1 MVITFLKKIAWYYPK
16 SVFAALGLFW
26 LVIEPIIGLTGNT
39 INLSYWQLFG
49 LSASIGVIWFILDGI
64 LFSGY
69 LKNRIEITSNGF
81 DTKIIIKF
89 SDLFNEEGWKAIPV
103 NDFFDSIVDDRH
115 ISSKSLH
122 GILIKRYWG
131 GNTNDWDQQVE
142 EQLSD
147 LTVTDETRTKGKT
160 KRYKIGTAA
169 VLRKDGDRFIC
180 VASTHTNISNL
191 ETKANTV
198 DLHHAICG
206 VLETSR
212 SCCSNE
218 TLSIPLFGSGLS
230 RIGLKNNILVD
241 HILTAI
247 FEESKKSKV
256 TDVIQIILPKNKRN
270 EINLLSIKRDWS

>member
-26 LVIEPIIGLTGNT
+26 LIIEPIIGLTGNT
-39 INLSYWQLFG
+39 INLTYWQLFG
-49 LSASIGVIWFILDGI
+49 LSASIGVVWFIVDG
-64 LFSGY
+64 LWFAGY
-69 LKNRIEITSNGF
+69 LKNRIEIKSNGF
-81 DTKIIIKF
+81 DTRIIIKYG
-89 SDLFNEEGWKAIPV
+89 DLFNEAGWRAIPV

-131 GNTNDWDQQVE
+131 GNTTDWDQQVA
-142 EQLSD
+142 EQLSEV
-147 LTVTDETRTKGKT
+147 TVTNEKRSTGKT
-160 KRYKIGTAA
+160 NRYKIGTAA
-169 VLRKDGDRFIC
+169 VLRKDGDKFIC

-191 ETKANTV
+191 ETKADTV

-206 VLETSR
+206 VLKTSR

-247 FEESKKSKV
+247 FEESKKNKV
-256 TDVIQIILPKNKRN
+256 TDIIQIILPKTKKDD
-270 EINLLSIKRDWS
+270 ISLISIKRDWS